1 MNQANKIKV
10 LLVDDH
16 AVVRAG
22 FSQLLATTG
31 IDVIAEA
38 QRGEQ
43 AIQLYQQSQPDVVV
57 MDLSMPGIGGLE
69 AIRRIIHHDPDAKIL
84 VFSIHNETVYAERAI
99 GAGARGYISK
109 SSAPDILVIAVKQ
122 IAQDKCYIEA
132 SIQQCL
138 NKKIQSS
145 MSNLDQLSPREFDIF
160 CHLAQGKTTHHIADE
175 LCLAYK
181 TIANHS
187 TQIKNKLRVN
197 TTAELALIAISAKVI
212 QAE

>member
-1 MNQANKIKV
+1 MNKVNKIKV

-22 FSQLLATTG
+22 FSQLLATTE

-69 AIRRIIHHDPDAKIL
+69 AIRRIIHHDPNAKIL

-122 IAQDKCYIEA
+122 IAQDKHYIES
-132 SIQQCL
+132 SIQQRL
-138 NKKIQSS
+138 NQKMQPYSV
-145 MSNLDQLSPREFDIF
+145 SNIDQLSPREFDIF
-160 CHLAQGKTTHHIADE
+160 CHLAQGKTTHHIANE

-181 TIANHS
+181 TVANHS
-187 TQIKNKLRVN
+187 TQIKNKLNVK
-197 TTAELALIAISAKVI
+197 TIAELTLIAISAKVI
-212 QAE
+212 